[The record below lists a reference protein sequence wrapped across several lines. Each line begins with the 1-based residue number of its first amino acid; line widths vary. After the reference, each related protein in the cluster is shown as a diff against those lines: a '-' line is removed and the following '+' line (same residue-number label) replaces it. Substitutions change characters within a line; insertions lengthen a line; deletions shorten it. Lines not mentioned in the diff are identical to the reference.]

1 MMRGSQQRGSQQ
13 RASLILPKDNL
24 KIMRSTLTRSW
35 LIAVPLVCISVGC
48 NSATTT
54 NTVAETSADTATQAP
69 PATDAAPTN
78 EGTRIAAADKPE
90 GDKPKETSAS
100 ADKNSKYDPAYRI
113 ADPMTKFGITE
124 QDLKNAPPEEKA
136 LFAAMDHV
144 KVPPPAKDMKVP
156 DAPKVVFETSKGKIT
171 VELNGKEAP
180 LHTKSFLHLT
190 KLGFYDG
197 TIFHRFA
204 DLLGGGQGRIVQG
217 GDPFTKVPT
226 TQKLAGQG
234 GPGYEVPREHN
245 KLKHSAMVLAAARSQ
260 DPNSAGSQ
268 FYFTLDPV
276 PFLDEGDGYTV
287 FGKVVDG
294 KDVVMKLQQ
303 GDALKKVTVAK

>member
-1 MMRGSQQRGSQQ
+1 M
-13 RASLILPKDNL
+13 KDNL
-24 KIMRSTLTRSW
+24 KESFAIMRSTLSHSW
-35 LIAVPLVCISVGC
+35 LLALPLVCLSGGC
-48 NSATTT
+48 NSATESTASAENTT
-54 NTVAETSADTATQAP
+54 TTASTET
-69 PATDAAPTN
+69 AAPV
-78 EGTRIAAADKPE
+78 RVAAADKPAE
-90 GDKPKETSAS
+90 GAA
-100 ADKNSKYDPAYRI
+100 ADDPHAGHDHAKGAHDDGKAAPTGADPAYVVS
-113 ADPMTKFGITE
+113 DPYAKYGITKE
-124 QDLKNAPPEEKA
+124 DLKNAGADEKA

-144 KVPPPAKDMKVP
+144 KVPPPAKNTKAP
-156 DAPKVVFETSKGKIT
+156 DKARVVFETAKGKIT

-197 TIFHRFA
+197 TVFHRFA
-204 DLLGGGQGRIVQG
+204 DLEGGGKGRIVQG

-226 TQKLAGQG
+226 TRKFAGQG
-234 GPGYEVPREHN
+234 GPGYEVPRERN
-245 KLKHSAMVLAAARSQ
+245 ALKHTALVLAAARSQ

-276 PFLDEGDGYTV
+276 SFLDQGDGYTV
-287 FGKVVDG
+287 FGKVVEG

>member
-1 MMRGSQQRGSQQ
+1 
-13 RASLILPKDNL
+13 
-24 KIMRSTLTRSW
+24 MRSTLSHSW
-35 LIAVPLVCISVGC
+35 LLALPLVCLSGGC
-48 NSATTT
+48 NSATESTASAENTT
-54 NTVAETSADTATQAP
+54 TTASTETSAP
-69 PATDAAPTN
+69 V
-78 EGTRIAAADKPE
+78 RVAAADKPAE
-90 GDKPKETSAS
+90 GAP
-100 ADKNSKYDPAYRI
+100 ADDPHAGHDHAKGAHGEGKAGQTGQAGADPAYVVS
-113 ADPMTKFGITE
+113 DPYAKYGITKD
-124 QDLKNAPPEEKA
+124 DLKNAAPDEKA

-144 KVPPPAKDMKVP
+144 KVPPPAKNTKVP
-156 DAPKVVFETSKGKIT
+156 DKARVVFETAKGKIT

-197 TIFHRFA
+197 TVFHRFA
-204 DLLGGGQGRIVQG
+204 DLEGGGKGRIVQG

-226 TQKLAGQG
+226 TRKFAGQG
-234 GPGYEVPREHN
+234 GPGYEVPRERN
-245 KLKHSAMVLAAARSQ
+245 ALKHTALVLAAARSQ
-260 DPNSAGSQ
+260 NPNSAGSQ

-276 PFLDEGDGYTV
+276 SFLDEGDGYTV